1 LWARVRDFL
10 ADLKS
15 NGDKRERRG
24 GDRANKVKLT
34 EAFAAYDPAGKGA
47 LAKKDVAAAFTRAG
61 LSPALTDAEWDKLV
75 GALDAWEQRE
85 ARTIVYRRILEATYA
100 REPASVH
107 GIFPRVRAREP
118 SKYETERKA
127 KAEEEERKA
136 LEAAEVERVR
146 RDQAHTK
153 MLAGQ
158 ALAGSGF
165 AKGPSKEDLRR
176 SQKEEQLRR
185 EAEKKEA
192 DRLQQLEDEAVKR
205 EVGQLRSVVASIQA
219 KARRAGED
227 VRKWFSLFDADG
239 NCRLDQQELSNVL
252 QHAGV
257 RLGARELP
265 RVFRL
270 LDTSGDGRLAYT
282 EFCDVVEQRTVP
294 DYKAFVKAERAR

>member
-1 LWARVRDFL
+1 M
-10 ADLKS
+10 
-15 NGDKRERRG
+15 
-24 GDRANKVKLT
+24 
-34 EAFAAYDPAGKGA
+34 
-47 LAKKDVAAAFTRAG
+47 
-61 LSPALTDAEWDKLV
+61 
-75 GALDAWEQRE
+75 
-85 ARTIVYRRILEATYA
+85 
-100 REPASVH
+100 H

-127 KAEEEERKA
+127 KAEEEEKKA
-136 LEAAEVERVR
+136 LEAADVERVR

-158 ALAGSGF
+158 ALAGSGY

-192 DRLQQLEDEAVKR
+192 DRLQQLEDEAIKR